1 MIGSAAA
8 SRVSP
13 EDLAKQ
19 PKVTTLQP
27 LNCFYL
33 ESIEDEHGSEQLV
46 LDCDDNGCGLDVHV
60 RDDVDQMFWFDASL
74 SQEWGKIVNFRDG
87 WDKTKPEYLTFDP
100 TTHALKL
107 TDNRQ
112 LAPDFWYEMRENTLM
127 TKSKTGV
134 IERVTA
140 TQLKK
145 WADVVVKPQRDNLA
159 DTDKLGL
166 WHIDYCYWEQKQNPE
181 NAPDKIPQS
190 TMIKG
195 FPENWHKTGNFDYED
210 SQYMKFLKEDPRCPY
225 QDGHLFLYQ
234 KEDGHED
241 EDRDVHWKTWPS
253 WTCSYAPH
261 SVTDLDHGDVLSIDH
276 ANDWCW
282 NVMGFEM
289 NAGYKLL
296 DSFRYHI
303 WVKWTGQSQPSG
315 GFWLRRRWT
324 STEWKSCPRNE
335 WCEIDI
341 SVENFDDLNQEPF
354 VTGYSTEAYFDV
366 WGMWWRMSEVSWDPA
381 SIYGCAYNAA
391 ETLESLK

>member
-1 MIGSAAA
+1 
-8 SRVSP
+8 
-13 EDLAKQ
+13 
-19 PKVTTLQP
+19 
-27 LNCFYL
+27 
-33 ESIEDEHGSEQLV
+33 
-46 LDCDDNGCGLDVHV
+46 
-60 RDDVDQMFWFDASL
+60 
-74 SQEWGKIVNFRDG
+74 
-87 WDKTKPEYLTFDP
+87 
-100 TTHALKL
+100 
-107 TDNRQ
+107 
-112 LAPDFWYEMRENTLM
+112 
-127 TKSKTGV
+127 
-134 IERVTA
+134 
-140 TQLKK
+140 
-145 WADVVVKPQRDNLA
+145 
-159 DTDKLGL
+159 
-166 WHIDYCYWEQKQNPE
+166 
-181 NAPDKIPQS
+181 
-190 TMIKG
+190 MIKG

-303 WVKWTGQSQPSG
+303 WVKWTGESQPSG

-354 VTGYSTEAYFDV
+354 VSRYSTEAYFDV